1 VLNNFFHRFD
11 GIMEAANAQFAA
23 IKFQASR
30 HSAALGATSAQRES
44 LIGIIVRMHR
54 STVALSRYT
63 ISALGAIIIT
73 VCLYAPPSILS
84 SRQSARLYLIIKLD
98 WRRES
103 TR

>member
-1 VLNNFFHRFD
+1 LRQCRFFHRFD

-63 ISALGAIIIT
+63 ILAPSVQLLLPC
-73 VCLYAPPSILS
+73 VCMRRRVYYHLVRARASI
-84 SRQSARLYLIIKLD
+84 
-98 WRRES
+98 
-103 TR
+103 